1 MLRQIFGRRMFLIWT
16 VIALSLSLWLYK
28 APIHKVIAA
37 EETIYRKLKIFSDV
51 LDIVQKNYIEEVKP
65 EDLISG
71 AIKGMLNSLD
81 PHSSYLTPDE
91 YNELHMDTSGSFT
104 GVGIEISIE
113 DGILTVISP
122 IEGTPAYRA
131 GIKAGDKI
139 IKIDG
144 QPTKSMTLMDAV
156 KKIRGEKG
164 TTVTLTILRKGMAEL
179 MDFNIIRGI
188 IPLKSVKSR
197 MLEPG
202 YGYIRIT
209 NFRENTDDDLE
220 AALKQLES
228 GEFPLKG
235 LILDLRNNPG
245 GLLDQAVSVADEFLD
260 SGLIVY
266 TDGRKKSDS
275 MKFTAKKNKIPRTY
289 PMVVLVNEGSAS
301 ASEIVAG
308 ALQDQKRAVIVG
320 TPTFGKGS
328 VQTIMPLEDGSAV
341 RLTTS
346 QYYTPNGH
354 SIQARGIMPDIV
366 VKGDI
371 AYERKEHTQKHI
383 IREKDLQG
391 HIEGKKE
398 LPEKKEV
405 RAEEIKDD
413 VQLSRALD
421 LLKSWQIFSKMT
433 TI

>member
-16 VIALSLSLWLYK
+16 VITLSLSLWLYK
-28 APIHKVIAA
+28 TPIHKVVAA
-37 EETIYRKLKIFSDV
+37 EEKTYQKLKIFSDV
-51 LDIVQKNYIEEVKP
+51 LDIVQKNHIEEVKP
-65 EDLISG
+65 EELISG

-104 GVGIEISIE
+104 GTGIEISTE

-144 QPTKSMTLMDAV
+144 QATKSMTLMDAV
-156 KKIRGEKG
+156 KKIRGKKG
-164 TTVTLTILRKGMAEL
+164 TSVTLTILRKGMTEL
-179 MDFNIIRGI
+179 IDFTIIRDV
-188 IPLKSVKSR
+188 IPLKSVKSKT
-197 MLEPG
+197 LEPG

-220 AALKQLES
+220 ATLKQLES
-228 GEFPLKG
+228 GEFFLKG

-245 GLLDQAVSVADEFLD
+245 GLLDQAVNVADEFLD

-275 MKFTAKKNKIPRTY
+275 MKFMAKENKIPRTY

-320 TPTFGKGS
+320 TQTFGKGS
-328 VQTIMPLEDGSAV
+328 VQTIIPMEDGSAV

-354 SIQARGIMPDIV
+354 SIQARGIIPDIV
-366 VKGDI
+366 VEGDI
-371 AYERKEHTQKHI
+371 VHERKELPEKHI

-391 HIEGKKE
+391 HIEGKDI
-398 LPEKKEV
+398 PEREKV
-405 RAEEIKDD
+405 QAEEIKED

-421 LLKSWQIFSKMT
+421 LLKSWEVFSKMT
-433 TI
+433 TM

>member
-1 MLRQIFGRRMFLIWT
+1 MLRQIFGRRMFLIWI
-16 VIALSLSLWLYK
+16 VITLSLGLWLYK
-28 APIHKVIAA
+28 GPIHKVVAA
-37 EETIYRKLKIFSDV
+37 EETTYRKLKIFSDV
-51 LDIVQKNYIEEVKP
+51 LDIVQKNHIEEVKP
-65 EDLISG
+65 EELISG

-91 YNELHMDTSGSFT
+91 YDELHMDTSGSFT
-104 GVGIEISIE
+104 GTGIEISIE

-156 KKIRGEKG
+156 KKIRGKKG
-164 TTVTLTILRKGMAEL
+164 TSVTLTILRKGMAEL
-179 MDFNIIRGI
+179 IDFPIIRDV
-188 IPLKSVKSR
+188 IPLKSVKSKT
-197 MLEPG
+197 LEPG

-220 AALKQLES
+220 TTLKQLES
-228 GEFPLKG
+228 GDFPLKG

-245 GLLDQAVSVADEFLD
+245 GLLDQAVNVADEFLD

-275 MKFTAKKNKIPRTY
+275 MKFTAKKNKTPRTY

-320 TPTFGKGS
+320 MQTFGKGS
-328 VQTIMPLEDGSAV
+328 VQTIIPLEDGSAV

-354 SIQARGIMPDIV
+354 SIQARGIIPDIV

-371 AYERKEHTQKHI
+371 VHERKKLPEKHI

-391 HIEGKKE
+391 HIEGKE
-398 LPEKKEV
+398 VPEKEKV
-405 RAEEIKDD
+405 QAEEIKDD